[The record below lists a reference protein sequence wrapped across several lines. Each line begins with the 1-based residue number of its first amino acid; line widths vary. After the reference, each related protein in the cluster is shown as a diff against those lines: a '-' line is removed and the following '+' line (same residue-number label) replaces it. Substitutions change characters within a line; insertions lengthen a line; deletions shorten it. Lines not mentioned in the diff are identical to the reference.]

1 MLSVSGFTN
10 MKRSFSM
17 AFCSAAL
24 ASVACCASAMHAY
37 LRSSWCEEQRGLAER
52 SKGVIRECVVR
63 LSTSPLLFGL
73 NLERSPGSITILPS
87 VSLISPV
94 FLENCTVSFDSAGVV
109 SNG

>member
-1 MLSVSGFTN
+1 MLSVSSFTN
-10 MKRSFSM
+10 IKRSFSM

-24 ASVACCASAMHAY
+24 ALVACYASAMHAY

-52 SKGVIRECVVR
+52 SKGVIRSCVVM

-73 NLERSPGSITILPS
+73 KLESSSGSTTILSS

-94 FLENCTVSFDSAGVV
+94 FLEYCTMSFDSAGVV